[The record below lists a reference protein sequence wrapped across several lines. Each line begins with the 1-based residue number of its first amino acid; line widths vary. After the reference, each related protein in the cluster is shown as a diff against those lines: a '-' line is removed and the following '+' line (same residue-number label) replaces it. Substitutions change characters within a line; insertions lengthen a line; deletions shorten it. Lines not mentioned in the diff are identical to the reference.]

1 MTTASRPRIDPKTED
16 AGARLTFDRSRP
28 GRKGVLLPA
37 LDVPETGLLPE
48 RFLRRELNLPE
59 MSQNEVIRYFVGL
72 SRLNYSI
79 DTGFY
84 PLGSCT
90 MKYNPKVNEDVAR
103 FPGFAHVHPHQT
115 AESAQGALAVLFE
128 LQNSLAE
135 ITGMDAVSLAP
146 AAGAQGELC
155 GILVVKEYLADHG
168 NGHRRKVLVPDS
180 AHGTNPATAAMA
192 GFEVVTVPSDAD
204 GNTDLAFLESA
215 LDDSVAAM
223 MLTLPSTLGLFD
235 QNIVRIAGMLHEHGA
250 LLYGD
255 GANQNA
261 FLGRARF
268 GDMGFDVVHLNL
280 HKTFSTPHGGGGPGA
295 GPVCVKA
302 KLEQYLPGPVV
313 ERDVETG
320 HGGAAAST
328 GSARTD
334 GSASGRAN
342 EASFRFV
349 MPEKSI
355 GKTMAFHGNF
365 GVLVRALTYIKSL
378 GAEGLRAI
386 SENAVVNANYVLARL
401 RGAYRLPYDRPCM
414 HEVVFSGSKQ
424 RAESGV
430 KTLDIA
436 KRLIDYGYHPPTIYF
451 PLIVDEALMIEPTE
465 SEGMESVDEFCEA
478 MLAIAREAEE
488 DPELVKGAPYTAPLR
503 RLDEATAARKPVL
516 RWRADSGAS
525 P

>member
-1 MTTASRPRIDPKTED
+1 MTTAHRSKTDPRTADV
-16 AGARLTFDRSRP
+16 GARLTFDRSRP
-28 GRKGVLLPA
+28 GRRGVILPP
-37 LDVPETGLLPE
+37 LDVPQADLPPE
-48 RFLRRELNLPE
+48 RFLRSQLNLPE
-59 MSQNEVIRYFVGL
+59 LAQNEVIRYFVGL

-90 MKYNPKVNEDVAR
+90 MKYNPKINEDVAR
-103 FPGFAHVHPHQT
+103 LPGVAQAHPLQPV
-115 AESAQGALAVLFE
+115 ESVQGVLAVLHE
-128 LQNSLAE
+128 LQDVLAE

-146 AAGAQGELC
+146 MAGAQGELC
-155 GILVVKEYLADHG
+155 GILMIKAYLASRG
-168 NGHRRKVLVPDS
+168 QASRRKVLVPDS

-192 GFEVVTVPSDAD
+192 GFEVVSVPSDSQ

-215 LDDSVAAM
+215 LNDGVAAM

-235 QNIVRIAGMLHEHGA
+235 PNIARIAERLHSHGA

-295 GPVCVKA
+295 GPVCVKSHLA
-302 KLEQYLPGPVV
+302 SYLPGPVV
-313 ERDVETG
+313 TTAPPPR
-320 HGGAAAST
+320 GGAPLSPSPTSPSGAPT
-328 GSARTD
+328 ARPD
-334 GSASGRAN
+334 APSYQF
-342 EASFRFV
+342 E
-349 MPEKSI
+349 MPEHSI

-365 GVLVRALTYIKSL
+365 GVLLRALTYIKSL

-386 SENAVVNANYVLARL
+386 SENAVINANYVLSRL
-401 RGAYRLPYDRPCM
+401 RSAYDLPYHRSCM
-414 HEVVFSGSKQ
+414 HEVVFSGGRQ
-424 RAESGV
+424 RSEHGV

-436 KRLIDYGYHPPTIYF
+436 KRLIDYGFHPPTIYF

-465 SEGMESVDEFCEA
+465 SEGIEALDEFCEA
-478 MLAIAREAEE
+478 MLAIARESEE
-488 DPELVKGAPYTAPLR
+488 APDLVRGAPYTAPLR
-503 RLDEATAARKPVL
+503 RLDEATAARKPAL
-516 RWRADSGAS
+516 RWRG
-525 P
+525 

>member
-1 MTTASRPRIDPKTED
+1 VTTASRPRTDPKTTD
-16 AGARLTFDRSRP
+16 IGTRLTFDRSRP
-28 GRKGVLLPA
+28 GRTGVILPA
-37 LDVPETGLLPE
+37 LDVPEAKPLPD
-48 RFLRRELNLPE
+48 RFLRRDLNLPE
-59 MSQNEVIRYFVGL
+59 MAQNEVIRYFVGL

-115 AESAQGALAVLFE
+115 AETSQGALAVLHE
-128 LQNSLAE
+128 LQETLAE
-135 ITGMDAVSLAP
+135 VTGMDAVSLVP

-155 GILVVKEYLADHG
+155 GILMVKAYLADQG

-235 QNIVRIAGMLHEHGA
+235 QNIHRIADMLHEHGA

-302 KLEQYLPGPVV
+302 KLAPYLPGPIVV
-313 ERDVETG
+313 RGPDPA
-320 HGGAAAST
+320 HP
-328 GSARTD
+328 
-334 GSASGRAN
+334 
-342 EASFRFV
+342 EASKDRAGEPRTAYRFV
-349 MPEKSI
+349 TPENSI

-424 RAESGV
+424 RSESGV

-465 SEGMESVDEFCEA
+465 SEGMESVDAFCEA

-488 DPELVKGAPYTAPLR
+488 DPDLVKGAPHTAPLR

-516 RWRADSGAS
+516 RWRANDSS
-525 P
+525 T